1 MTAVLGGILESD
13 MEDKE
18 TIYDEQI
25 APLMTQLL
33 EVCQREGI
41 PMFSSFQYSG
51 AGFCTSA
58 QSTGHCVFDHY
69 RALAQCAEHGG
80 VNVDKYM
87 NWVAKD
93 ARKNGHSSIY
103 LKMSGVPEVPPNAL
117 GQEPCAGVCARSPA
131 PECYTP
137 GTTEQE

>member
-1 MTAVLGGILESD
+1 

-18 TIYDEQI
+18 AIYDEQI

-41 PMFSSFQYSG
+41 PMFASFQYR
-51 AGFCTSA
+51 AEGFCTSA

-93 ARKNGHSSIY
+93 ARKNGHGSIY
-103 LKMSGVPEVPPNAL
+103 LKLAGVPEVPPNAGGEATGAAL
-117 GQEPCAGVCARSPA
+117 CDWSPR
-131 PECYTP
+131 P
-137 GTTEQE
+137 

>member
-1 MTAVLGGILESD
+1 

-18 TIYDEQI
+18 AIYDEQI

-41 PMFSSFQYSG
+41 PMFASFQYSNE
-51 AGFCTSA
+51 GFCTSA
-58 QSTGHCVFDHY
+58 QSTGHGVFNHY
-69 RALAQCAEHGG
+69 RALVQCAETGG

-93 ARKNGHSSIY
+93 ARKNGHSSMY
-103 LKMSGVPEVPPNAL
+103 LQMAGVPTTKH
-117 GQEPCAGVCARSPA
+117 EPSICPHCGG
-131 PECYTP
+131 TP
-137 GTTEQE
+137 GATGGLMCCNKDW

>member
-1 MTAVLGGILESD
+1 MT

-18 TIYDEQI
+18 AIYDEQI

-33 EVCQREGI
+33 EICHREGV
-41 PMFSSFQYSG
+41 PMFASFQYSED
-51 AGFCTSA
+51 GFCTSA
-58 QSTGHCVFDHY
+58 QSNGHCVFEHY

-103 LKMSGVPEVPPNAL
+103 LKMSGVPEVPPTKRARAHHSS
-117 GQEPCAGVCARSPA
+117 GASDAPTGCASNGD
-131 PECYTP
+131 
-137 GTTEQE
+137 TEEE

>member
-1 MTAVLGGILESD
+1 MTVELGWFLEMT

-18 TIYDEQI
+18 AIYDEQI

-33 EVCQREGI
+33 EICQREGV
-41 PMFSSFQYSG
+41 PMFASFQYSED
-51 AGFCTSA
+51 GFCTSA
-58 QSTGHCVFDHY
+58 QSNGHCVFDHY

-103 LKMSGVPEVPPNAL
+103 LKMSGIPEVPPNAL
-117 GQEPCAGVCARSPA
+117 AQGRGD
-131 PECYTP
+131 
-137 GTTEQE
+137 

>member
-1 MTAVLGGILESD
+1 

-18 TIYDEQI
+18 LVYDEKI

-41 PMFSSFQYSG
+41 PMFASFQYSYD
-51 AGFCTSA
+51 GFCTSA
-58 QSTGHCVFDHY
+58 LSTGHCIFDSY
-69 RALAQCAEHGG
+69 RVLAQCAEPGG

-93 ARKNGHSSIY
+93 ARKNGHSSMY
-103 LKMSGVPEVPPNAL
+103 LKMAGIPL
-117 GQEPCAGVCARSPA
+117 TPCDDAMEEDGGSH
-131 PECYTP
+131 
-137 GTTEQE
+137 Q

>member
-1 MTAVLGGILESD
+1 

-18 TIYDEQI
+18 AIYDEQI
-25 APLMTQLL
+25 APLMAQLL

-41 PMFSSFQYSG
+41 PMFASFQYSDD
-51 AGFCTSA
+51 GFCS
-58 QSTGHCVFDHY
+58 SVLGTGHCMFEHY
-69 RALAQCAEHGG
+69 NALRQCAEPGG

-103 LKMSGVPEVPPNAL
+103 LKMSGIPLTPDETPNDQGNGRADSR
-117 GQEPCAGVCARSPA
+117 PSR
-131 PECYTP
+131 
-137 GTTEQE
+137 

>member
-1 MTAVLGGILESD
+1 

-41 PMFSSFQYSG
+41 PMFASFQYSDE
-51 AGFCTSA
+51 GFCTSA
-58 QSTGHCVFDHY
+58 LSTGHCVFAHH
-69 RALAQCAEHGG
+69 RALAQCAEPGG

-93 ARKNGHSSIY
+93 ARKNGHSSMY
-103 LKMSGVPEVPPNAL
+103 LKMSGIPLTPDETPNDQHNRPAS
-117 GQEPCAGVCARSPA
+117 AG
-131 PECYTP
+131 P
-137 GTTEQE
+137 G

>member
-1 MTAVLGGILESD
+1 

-18 TIYDEQI
+18 AIYDEQI

-33 EVCQREGI
+33 EICQREGV
-41 PMFSSFQYSG
+41 PMFASFQYNED
-51 AGFCTSA
+51 GFCTSA
-58 QSTGHCVFDHY
+58 QSSGHCVFDHY

-87 NWVAKD
+87 DWVAKD

-103 LKMSGVPEVPPNAL
+103 LKMSGIPEVPPNA
-117 GQEPCAGVCARSPA
+117 QVNRRRSTKCGGHQHRPSKCRRHGLCWR
-131 PECYTP
+131 PR
-137 GTTEQE
+137 

>member
-1 MTAVLGGILESD
+1 

-18 TIYDEQI
+18 AIYDEQI

-33 EVCQREGI
+33 DICQREGV
-41 PMFSSFQYSG
+41 PMFASFQYSED
-51 AGFCTSA
+51 GFCTSA

-93 ARKNGHSSIY
+93 ARKNGHSSMY
-103 LKMSGVPEVPPNAL
+103 LKMSGIPLTPDETPNVELRGGPAVSSPE
-117 GQEPCAGVCARSPA
+117 RPA
-131 PECYTP
+131 
-137 GTTEQE
+137 

>member
-1 MTAVLGGILESD
+1 

-18 TIYDEQI
+18 AIYDEHV

-41 PMFSSFQYSG
+41 PMFASFQYSED
-51 AGFCTSA
+51 GFCTSA
-58 QSTGHCVFDHY
+58 LSTGHCVFEHY
-69 RALAQCAEHGG
+69 RALAQCAAHGG

-93 ARKNGHSSIY
+93 ARKNGHSSMY
-103 LKMSGVPEVPPNAL
+103 LMMSGIPLTPDETPNA
-117 GQEPCAGVCARSPA
+117 GGNQPPR
-131 PECYTP
+131 
-137 GTTEQE
+137 

>member
-1 MTAVLGGILESD
+1 

-18 TIYDEQI
+18 AIYDEQI

-41 PMFSSFQYSG
+41 PMFATFQYSD

-58 QSTGHCVFDHY
+58 MSTGHCVFDHY
-69 RALAQCAEHGG
+69 RALAQCAETRG

-87 NWVAKD
+87 NWVAKG
-93 ARKNGHSSIY
+93 ARENGHSSMC
-103 LKMSGVPEVPPNAL
+103 LKLAGVPLTPDEPPNSAL
-117 GQEPCAGVCARSPA
+117 SGRFAG
-131 PECYTP
+131 
-137 GTTEQE
+137 